1 MSGKSGGRAAAGASA
16 AVERVVERVV
26 ERADVFLVDAGAGTR
41 AWGETEARVGRPSA
55 TAAAGVGPV
64 RRVRS
69 AGATEAESRA
79 GKTDRRDLAP
89 LRRRAR
95 RGSVP
100 PTDVT
105 GRGRA
110 TEDQFG
116 QPPRL
121 RPDRSPWPAHPRL
134 PPATGACVR
143 FGSTGCKQFQDTP
156 PDRRGRIAAVAS
168 ELVGVVPAPRL
179 GPPPSTST
187 LRRAI
192 STAARS
198 RAKRSAHRPG
208 AHCRR
213 ARQSPEFSSGGERR
227 PHGGLRR

>member
-16 AVERVVERVV
+16 AVERVVER
-26 ERADVFLVDAGAGTR
+26 ADVFLVGADAGTR
-41 AWGETEARVGRPSA
+41 TSGETETRVGLPSA
-55 TAAAGVGPV
+55 TAAAAVGPV

-95 RGSVP
+95 RGSLP

-116 QPPRL
+116 
-121 RPDRSPWPAHPRL
+121 
-134 PPATGACVR
+134 
-143 FGSTGCKQFQDTP
+143 
-156 PDRRGRIAAVAS
+156 
-168 ELVGVVPAPRL
+168 
-179 GPPPSTST
+179 
-187 LRRAI
+187 
-192 STAARS
+192 
-198 RAKRSAHRPG
+198 
-208 AHCRR
+208 
-213 ARQSPEFSSGGERR
+213 
-227 PHGGLRR
+227 